1 MTTQTELLQ
10 QIADQQGVIDALR
23 SLLTEPEARMV
34 AVLGAVVKRDI
45 LQLELKRNESTISAT
60 NPAVTPTSQME
71 RILSRNNEVR
81 HQAGVT
87 S

>member
-1 MTTQTELLQ
+1 
-10 QIADQQGVIDALR
+10 
-23 SLLTEPEARMV
+23 MV